1 MDSLY
6 LQSIT
11 RSVLLTESSSTG
23 FWDKSGNKRI
33 LSFPK
38 MKQYFL
44 SLGVKGDTL
53 DLLERRLHTMSDETL
68 KRHDSLIVSESAKQG
83 VNPALIKAMG
93 LLESKLGNVMN
104 GEGTQAG
111 FIHMTRATYKPYFP
125 EGTSDKEMAR
135 VMSSPEESLPIC
147 IAHVKHLIEKFKTPE
162 LVIFAVKNG
171 EYKISKETK
180 GEENPEAK
188 KKSMIADSDYTQA
201 SLALRKLFAK
211 DGPMPV
217 GGDY

>member
-1 MDSLY
+1 MDSMY
-6 LQSIT
+6 LHAIT
-11 RSVLLTESSSTG
+11 RSILLTESSSTG
-23 FWDKSGNKRI
+23 FWDKSGSRRI

-38 MKQYFL
+38 MKKYFVG
-44 SLGVKGDTL
+44 LGVKKPTL
-53 DLLERRLHTMSDETL
+53 DFLEGRLHTMSEDTL
-68 KRHDSLIVSESAKQG
+68 SRHDSLIISESAKHG

-93 LLESKLGNVMN
+93 LLESKLGNVMT

-111 FIHMTRATYKPYFP
+111 FIHMTRATYKSYFP
-125 EGTSDKEMAR
+125 EGTSDEEMAR

-147 IAHVKHLIEKFKTPE
+147 VAHVKHLIEKFKTPE

-180 GEENPEAK
+180 GAENPEAK